1 MNDPPYKIDT
11 SNFILYC
18 KIRDIW
24 LFVEIYLNSTSPS
37 ITFKLKSV
45 HNSNMSHPLG
55 PHYSNQGPSLAQ
67 NRSRLNPLGKANK
80 MGTYVI
86 NVRLGADI
94 LSAIDEDAN
103 SGADALMGGKGGT
116 LNSVCSAVGPNSS
129 LAHTPNTIQ
138 KLERLG
144 LMNNNPSRGGGD
156 RIAAFQGS
164 PAKAMRSKQQQH
176 NSAASVASD
185 TGSSGGAGGGSRG
198 SLRRARPPLEPE
210 VGSYASLAVALRTL
224 QVRIP
229 SDATADAAIRLVLM
243 AAGYYSDDP
252 EADIMNSAAYGGGS
266 GGGGGFHDS
275 QERSFCFSSKSMI
288 SSHGPPFR
296 RPPEDFVL
304 QQAFADYTADFTTEP
319 LSGRHGP
326 IRPALKFPYY
336 LILSLNTFVRQRD
349 RLQYETEVNSR
360 RLIEREYNI
369 NRAFEQGYADLLN
382 ELSRIHGALLESAD
396 KALAAK
402 KYQERMRFFTLSRYM
417 SQMEE
422 DRHRMAVRARE
433 QAAWDRLSKTSQ
445 YLVGH
450 DQAAS
455 ELFKQFSSEGIYMY
469 EAFLRQR
476 FHMNLLAELQHR
488 LQETFAY
495 REGTLFGSSLAQM
508 RGIYTTSRLREQF
521 NAAKSCK
528 AVVSNSLDSAVT
540 AIIEAAAKRPNNE
553 PGGGGDSTTTNPYN
567 ETQPQLTDTM
577 KLSNII
583 VQAQTFLDKEEIEF
597 EMDEDEFVQLRVA
610 NGYERNPELY
620 EGRPSCVN
628 PLTIKGD
635 VFTSSRSLIGEQQ
648 HDGGGKDWAERASQN
663 WHNQH
668 DKQH

>member
-1 MNDPPYKIDT
+1 
-11 SNFILYC
+11 
-18 KIRDIW
+18 
-24 LFVEIYLNSTSPS
+24 
-37 ITFKLKSV
+37 
-45 HNSNMSHPLG
+45 
-55 PHYSNQGPSLAQ
+55 
-67 NRSRLNPLGKANK
+67 

-86 NVRLGADI
+86 NVRLGGDI
-94 LSAIDEDAN
+94 LSAIDEDAGTGGG
-103 SGADALMGGKGGT
+103 GASMLGGT
-116 LNSVCSAVGPNSS
+116 LNTVCSAVGPSS
-129 LAHTPNTIQ
+129 ALAHTSENIK

-144 LMNNNPSRGGGD
+144 LLNTHPKRYGAGD
-156 RIAAFQGS
+156 KVGAAFQGS
-164 PAKAMRSKQQQH
+164 PAKAMRSSKPQQQQH
-176 NSAASVASD
+176 HTSASVASD
-185 TGSSGGAGGGSRG
+185 DCSGVSLRKAHRGGS
-198 SLRRARPPLEPE
+198 PFEPE

-252 EADIMNSAAYGGGS
+252 EADIINSAAQ
-266 GGGGGFHDS
+266 GGGFHDS
-275 QERSFCFSSKSMI
+275 QERSFFFSGKSMI
-288 SSHGPPFR
+288 SSNHGPPFR

-319 LSGRHGP
+319 ISGIHGP

-349 RLQYETEVNSR
+349 RLQYETEVNGR
-360 RLIEREYNI
+360 RLIEREYHI
-369 NRAFEQGYADLLN
+369 HRAFGQGYADLLN
-382 ELSRIHGALLESAD
+382 ELSRIHGALLDSAE

-433 QAAWDRLSKTSQ
+433 QAAWDRISTTSQ
-445 YLVGH
+445 FLVGH

-455 ELFKQFSSEGIYMY
+455 ELYDQFKSEGMDMY

-476 FHMNLLAELQHR
+476 FHMNLLAELQQR
-488 LQETFAY
+488 LKETFAQ
-495 REGTLFGSSLAQM
+495 REGSLFGSSLAQM

-540 AIIEAAAKRPNNE
+540 AIIEAAAKRPNE
-553 PGGGGDSTTTNPYN
+553 AVGGEGISTANTDPYD
-567 ETQPQLTDTM
+567 ETQTQLTDTM

-583 VQAQTFLDKEEIEF
+583 VQAQTLLVQEEIEF
-597 EMDEDEFVQLRVA
+597 EMDEDEFVQLRIA
-610 NGYERNPELY
+610 NGYNRNPELY

-635 VFTSSRSLIGEQQ
+635 VFTSSRSLIGEQRG
-648 HDGGGKDWAERASQN
+648 GGGKDWAERASQH
-663 WHNQH
+663 WHSQH
-668 DKQH
+668 DKQR

>member
-1 MNDPPYKIDT
+1 
-11 SNFILYC
+11 
-18 KIRDIW
+18 
-24 LFVEIYLNSTSPS
+24 
-37 ITFKLKSV
+37 
-45 HNSNMSHPLG
+45 MSHPLG

-86 NVRLGADI
+86 NVRLGGDI
-94 LSAIDEDAN
+94 LSAIDEDAAA
-103 SGADALMGGKGGT
+103 GGDASAMGGRGGT
-116 LNSVCSAVGPNSS
+116 LSTVCSAVGPNSS
-129 LAHTPNTIQ
+129 LAHTSENIQ

-144 LMNNNPSRGGGD
+144 LMNHNNPTSRGGD
-156 RIAAFQGS
+156 RTAASAAFQGS
-164 PAKAMRSKQQQH
+164 PAKAMRNIKPQQYH
-176 NSAASVASD
+176 SATSVASD
-185 TGSSGGAGGGSRG
+185 DGSGSGVGGSRV
-198 SLRRARPPLEPE
+198 SLRRGHHRSGAPLEPE
-210 VGSYASLAVALRTL
+210 VGTYAFLAIALRTL

-252 EADIMNSAAYGGGS
+252 EADIMNSAAQ

-319 LSGRHGP
+319 LSGIHGP

-349 RLQYETEVNSR
+349 RLQYETEVNGR

-369 NRAFEQGYADLLN
+369 HRAFGQGYADLLN
-382 ELSRIHGALLESAD
+382 ELSRIHGALLDSAS

-433 QAAWDRLSKTSQ
+433 QAAWDRISKTSEF
-445 YLVGH
+445 LVGH

-455 ELFKQFSSEGIYMY
+455 ELYDQFSSEGMDMY

-488 LQETFAY
+488 LKETFAY
-495 REGTLFGSSLAQM
+495 REGVLFEASLAQM

-540 AIIEAAAKRPNNE
+540 AIIEAAAKRPNE
-553 PGGGGDSTTTNPYN
+553 ASASGAEGGGDNTTTNPSN
-567 ETQPQLTDTM
+567 DDTQTQLTDTM

-583 VQAQTFLDKEEIEF
+583 VQAQTFLDQEEIEF
-597 EMDEDEFVQLRVA
+597 EMDEDEFVQLRIA
-610 NGYERNPELY
+610 NGYDRNPELY

-635 VFTSSRSLIGEQQ
+635 VFTSSRSLIGEMSS
-648 HDGGGKDWAERASQN
+648 GGRDWAEKASQN
-663 WHNQH
+663 WHSQH
-668 DKQH
+668 DKQQH